1 MFMPE
6 ISYLEAIRQALW
18 QEMKR
23 DERVFLLGEDIG
35 RYGGAFGLTHGML
48 DEFGPERVRETPIS
62 EATIVA
68 TAIGASLLGMRPVA
82 EMMFMD
88 FVLLALDQIANQAGK
103 MHFMFGGRATVPIVI
118 RMPGGSGSGAASQ
131 HSQSLESILMH
142 FPGIKVVNPST
153 PYDAKGLMLAAI
165 RDPNPVCFVEHKVL
179 YKTKGEVPE
188 DDYTLP
194 IGVAE
199 IKRPGRDITIVANN
213 IMVIKALSIAERL
226 AKDGIEVEVIDPR
239 TLLPLDTET
248 IIQSVMRTGRLL
260 VVHEACQTGGWAGE
274 VIACVV
280 GSQAFDYL
288 DTPVRRLGGKD
299 IPIPYNRILEK
310 YAIPQDDE
318 IEQEIRD
325 MVEGKI

>member
-1 MFMPE
+1 MPE

-48 DEFGPERVRETPIS
+48 DEFGEERVLETPIS
-62 EATIVA
+62 EAAIVA

-82 EMMFMD
+82 ELMFMD
-88 FVLLALDQIANQAGK
+88 FVLLTLDQLANQAAK
-103 MHFMFGGRATVPIVI
+103 MHFMFGGRATVPIVV

-131 HSQSLESILMH
+131 HSQSLESMLMH
-142 FPGIKVVNPST
+142 IPGLIVINPST
-153 PYDAKGLMLAAI
+153 PYDAKGLMLSAI
-165 RDPNPVCFVEHKVL
+165 RNPNPVCFVEHKIL

-188 DDYTLP
+188 GEYTIP

-199 IKRPGRDITIVANN
+199 IKRPGRDITVVANN
-213 IMVIKALSIAERL
+213 IMVIKTLNVAEKLSKE
-226 AKDGIEVEVIDPR
+226 GIEVEVIDPR

-248 IIQSVMRTGRLL
+248 ILQSVARTGRLL

-274 VIACVV
+274 VIASVV
-280 GSQAFDYL
+280 GSPVFDYI
-288 DTPVRRLGGKD
+288 DAPVRRLAGKD
-299 IPIPYNRILEK
+299 IPIPYNRVLEK
-310 YAIPQDDE
+310 SAIPQEAD
-318 IEQEIRD
+318 IEQEIRAL
-325 MVEGKI
+325 VEGRI

>member
-1 MFMPE
+1 MPE

-48 DEFGPERVRETPIS
+48 DEFGEERVRETPIS

-82 EMMFMD
+82 EIMFMD
-88 FVLLALDQIANQAGK
+88 FILLTLDQMVNQAAK
-103 MHFMFGGRATVPIVI
+103 MHFMFGGRTNVPMVV

-131 HSQSLESILMH
+131 HSQSLESVLMH
-142 FPGIKVVNPST
+142 FPGLIVLNPST
-153 PYDAKGLMLAAI
+153 PYDAKGLMLSAI
-165 RDPNPVCFVEHKVL
+165 RNPNPVCFVEHKIL

-188 DDYTLP
+188 EDYTIP

-199 IKRPGRDITIVANN
+199 IKRPGRDITVVANN
-213 IMVIKALSIAERL
+213 IMVIKTLKVAEKL
-226 AKDGIEVEVIDPR
+226 AKEGIEVEVIDPR
-239 TLLPLDTET
+239 TMLPLDTKT
-248 IIQSVMRTGRLL
+248 IIDSVARTGRLL

-274 VIACVV
+274 VIASVT
-280 GSQAFDYL
+280 GSPAFDYI
-288 DTPVRRLGGKD
+288 DAPVRRLGGKD
-299 IPIPYNRILEK
+299 IPIPYNRGLEIA
-310 YAIPQDDE
+310 AIPQEAE
-318 IEQEIRD
+318 IENEIRA
-325 MVEGKI
+325 MVGGKI

>member
-48 DEFGPERVRETPIS
+48 DEFGPERIRETPIS

-88 FVLLALDQIANQAGK
+88 FILLALDQIANQAGK

>member
-1 MFMPE
+1 MPE
-6 ISYLEAIRQALW
+6 MTYLEAIRQALW

-35 RYGGAFGLTHGML
+35 VYGGAFGLTHGML

-68 TAIGASLLGMRPVA
+68 TAVGASLLGMRPVA
-82 EMMFMD
+82 EIMFMD
-88 FVLLALDQIANQAGK
+88 FVLLALDQIANQAAK
-103 MHFMFGGRATVPIVI
+103 MRFMFGGRTSVPIVV
-118 RMPGGSGSGAASQ
+118 RMPGGSGTGAASQ

-142 FPGIKVVNPST
+142 FPGLKVVNPST
-153 PYDAKGLMLAAI
+153 PYDAKGLMLASI

-188 DDYTLP
+188 DDYMIP

-199 IKRPGRDITIVANN
+199 VKRAGRDITVVANN
-213 IMVIKALSIAERL
+213 IMVMKTLHIAERL
-226 AKDGIEVEVIDPR
+226 AQDGIEVEVIDPR

-248 IIQSVMRTGRLL
+248 IINSVIKTGRLL

-274 VIACVV
+274 VIASVV
-280 GSQAFDYL
+280 GSPAFDYL
-288 DTPVRRLGGKD
+288 DTPVRRLGGRD
-299 IPIPYNRILEK
+299 IPIPYNRGLEK
-310 YAIPQDDE
+310 FAIPQDAD
-318 IEQEIRD
+318 IEAEIRM
-325 MVEGKI
+325 MVAGKV

>member
-1 MFMPE
+1 MPE

-48 DEFGPERVRETPIS
+48 DEFGEERVVETPIS

-82 EMMFMD
+82 EIMFMD
-88 FVLLALDQIANQAGK
+88 FILLTLDQLANQAAK
-103 MHFMFGGRATVPIVI
+103 MRFMFGGRTSVPMVI
-118 RMPGGSGSGAASQ
+118 RMPGGSGTGAASQ

-142 FPGIKVVNPST
+142 IPGLIVLNPST
-153 PYDAKGLMLAAI
+153 PYDAKGLMLSAI

-179 YKTKGEVPE
+179 YKMKGEVPE
-188 DDYTLP
+188 EDYTIP

-199 IKRPGRDITIVANN
+199 IKRPGRDITVVANN
-213 IMVIKALSIAERL
+213 IMVIKTLQVAEKL
-226 AKDGIEVEVIDPR
+226 AKEGIEVEVIDPR
-239 TLLPLDTET
+239 TLLPLDTKT
-248 IIQSVMRTGRLL
+248 IIDSVTRTGRLL

-274 VIACVV
+274 VIATVA
-280 GSQAFDYL
+280 GSPAFDYV
-288 DTPVRRLGGKD
+288 DAPIRRLGGKD
-299 IPIPYNRILEK
+299 IPIPYNRGLEK
-310 YAIPQDDE
+310 IAIPQEAD
-318 IEQEIRD
+318 IENEIRA
-325 MVEGKI
+325 MVGGKI

>member
-1 MFMPE
+1 MPE
-6 ISYLEAIRQALW
+6 MTYLEAIRQALW

-35 RYGGAFGLTHGML
+35 VYGGAFGLTHGML

-68 TAIGASLLGMRPVA
+68 TAVGASLLGMRPVA
-82 EMMFMD
+82 EIMFMD
-88 FVLLALDQIANQAGK
+88 FVLLALDQIANQAAK
-103 MHFMFGGRATVPIVI
+103 MRFMFGGRTSVPIVV
-118 RMPGGSGSGAASQ
+118 RMPGGSGTGAASQ

-142 FPGIKVVNPST
+142 FPGLKVVNPST

-188 DDYTLP
+188 DDYTIP

-199 IKRPGRDITIVANN
+199 VKRAGRDITVVANN
-213 IMVIKALSIAERL
+213 IMVMKTLHIAERL
-226 AKDGIEVEVIDPR
+226 AQDGIEVEVIDPR

-248 IIQSVMRTGRLL
+248 IINSVTKTGRLL

-274 VIACVV
+274 VIASVV
-280 GSQAFDYL
+280 GSPAFDYL
-288 DTPVRRLGGKD
+288 DTPVRRLGGRD
-299 IPIPYNRILEK
+299 IPIPYNRGLEK
-310 YAIPQDDE
+310 FAIPQDAD
-318 IEQEIRD
+318 IEAEIRM
-325 MVEGKI
+325 MVSGKV

>member
-1 MFMPE
+1 MPE
-6 ISYLEAIRQALW
+6 MTYLEAIRQALW

-35 RYGGAFGLTHGML
+35 VYGGAFGLTHGML

-68 TAIGASLLGMRPVA
+68 TAVGASLLGMRPVA
-82 EMMFMD
+82 EIMFMD
-88 FVLLALDQIANQAGK
+88 FVLLALDQIANQAAK
-103 MHFMFGGRATVPIVI
+103 MRFMFGGRTSVPIVV
-118 RMPGGSGSGAASQ
+118 RMPGGSGTGAASQ

-142 FPGIKVVNPST
+142 FPGLKVVNPST

-188 DDYTLP
+188 DDYMIP

-199 IKRPGRDITIVANN
+199 VKRAGRDITVVANN
-213 IMVIKALSIAERL
+213 IMVMKTLHIAERL
-226 AKDGIEVEVIDPR
+226 AQDGIEVEVIDPR

-248 IIQSVMRTGRLL
+248 IINSVTKTGRLL

-274 VIACVV
+274 VIASVV
-280 GSQAFDYL
+280 GSPAFDYL
-288 DTPVRRLGGKD
+288 DTPVRRLGGRD
-299 IPIPYNRILEK
+299 IPIPYNRGLEK
-310 YAIPQDDE
+310 FAIPQDAD
-318 IEQEIRD
+318 IEAEIRM
-325 MVEGKI
+325 MVSGKV